1 MLKIFDSL
9 AEIDF
14 RQLMDV
20 YEEGNRICG
29 KERYPELSEN
39 LQMLYAEQDFYS
51 YLEVFFRNPSAR
63 YAVWVVDGRYAAAL
77 RLESYDDGLLLNAL
91 ETAPAMRCKGFA
103 TDLVQAVLDHLRCS
117 GNGILYSHVRKD
129 NTSSLRVHHSCGFH
143 IHSEKALYLDG
154 TVRSDSYTL
163 SNHY

>member
-29 KERYPELSEN
+29 KEKYPDLSEN

-51 YLEVFFRNPSAR
+51 YLEMFFRDPSAR
-63 YAVWVVDGRYAAAL
+63 YAVWVADGRYAAAL
-77 RLESYDDGLLLNAL
+77 RLERYDDGLLLNAL

-103 TDLVQAVLDHLRCS
+103 TDLVQAVLDHLRYS
-117 GNGILYSHVRKD
+117 GSGILYSHVRKD
-129 NTSSLRVHHSCGFH
+129 NHLSLRVHHSCGFH
-143 IHSEKALYLDG
+143 IYAEHALYLDG
-154 TVRSDSYTL
+154 TIRPDSYTL
-163 SNHY
+163 SVDY